1 MDRQKVFNI
10 DKLKEENRIRHEN
23 NELEKFLVRD
33 KRFLS
38 SYTNEEFIN
47 EIHKCYGDLYDTSLV
62 EYVNW
67 KTKVKLIC
75 PIHGEFYREP
85 FRLIKEKRGCPYC
98 NTIFLLEVEIEDYLK
113 KYNI

>member
-38 SYTNEEFIN
+38 GHTNREFI
-47 EIHKCYGDLYDTSLV
+47 
-62 EYVNW
+62 EYELDHIE
-67 KTKVKLIC
+67 KKEKK
-75 PIHGEFYREP
+75 F
-85 FRLIKEKRGCPYC
+85 LIK
-98 NTIFLLEVEIEDYLK
+98 FLK
-113 KYNI
+113 KYGYIKTNTGSVKMNDNESVINIYSVMANNTK

>member
-38 SYTNEEFIN
+38 SYTNEEFI
-47 EIHKCYGDLYDTSLV
+47 
-62 EYVNW
+62 EYELNHIEGI
-67 KTKVKLIC
+67 TKK
-75 PIHGEFYREP
+75 F
-85 FRLIKEKRGCPYC
+85 LIK
-98 NTIFLLEVEIEDYLK
+98 FLK
-113 KYNI
+113 KYGYIKTNTGSVKMNDNESVINIYSVMANNTK